1 MDHIDQSPSKYKSHK
16 VFILPRTKRY
26 EELEA
31 KRLEEENA
39 RKQEAEEAAKRR
51 AEYDRRDRELKM
63 KQDMQKKVAE
73 EKKRQDELR
82 KQEEFAQMNR
92 LEGKFGV
99 MITTL
104 KNHTTVHDL
113 SISGI
118 NLNPPQI
125 RALVR
130 AVGDNES
137 LKSLGLSRK
146 QISDDDGAD
155 IARNLARNKALLKL
169 KWKIIT

>member
-1 MDHIDQSPSKYKSHK
+1 
-16 VFILPRTKRY
+16 
-26 EELEA
+26 
-31 KRLEEENA
+31 
-39 RKQEAEEAAKRR
+39 
-51 AEYDRRDRELKM
+51 
-63 KQDMQKKVAE
+63 
-73 EKKRQDELR
+73 
-82 KQEEFAQMNR
+82 
-92 LEGKFGV
+92 

-137 LKSLGLSRK
+137 LKSLSLNRK
-146 QISDDDGAD
+146 QITDDDGAD
-155 IARNLARNKALLKL
+155 IAQNLARNKTLLKL
-169 KWKIIT
+169 EMEDNNLGPKTATEIGKMISQNRFVRVIDLESNNLTNSGKEPEGVIALAQVLSFKCAILYNDFRLLQKTQICFVLTSITLI